1 MLETQEPWRWI
12 QPQPETVVVA
22 DGVVTVNQGYWDF
35 YNPLALSNLPNA
47 LAHVETEKDAAAFV
61 QRFGLLGYSGLADNP
76 MGPYEGDP
84 VGWMRAHARAVNFAL
99 KLIEATGDTA
109 KATGLLQ
116 EFSATVPLAD
126 LYDGAPA
133 GSEAVGHIWPV
144 GIEKRFIPFSLNE
157 TWRENFHHLIPQI
170 LAHVVDGN
178 TQGVRPGLSYSGET
192 LTLQFQANALIEII
206 WYKVGEMAVSRAELR
221 TCEECGTLFVVTDR
235 RQRFCPKDT
244 LPGQR
249 GGSVCC
255 ERNRKRRQREAAKP
269 GKKGA
274 KK

>member
-47 LAHVETEKDAAAFV
+47 LAHVETDKDAAAFV

-116 EFSATVPLAD
+116 EFSAT
-126 LYDGAPA
+126 
-133 GSEAVGHIWPV
+133 VGHIWPV

-235 RQRFCPKDT
+235 RQR
-244 LPGQR
+244 
-249 GGSVCC
+249 
-255 ERNRKRRQREAAKP
+255 EAAKP